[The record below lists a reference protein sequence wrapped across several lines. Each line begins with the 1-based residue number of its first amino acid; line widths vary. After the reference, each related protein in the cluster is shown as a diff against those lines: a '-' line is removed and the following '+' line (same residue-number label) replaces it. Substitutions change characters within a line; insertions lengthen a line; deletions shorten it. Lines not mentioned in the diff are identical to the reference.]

1 MTAICH
7 YIQENQSGFK
17 LAHELYVSPKVSV
30 MFYAYTPLILE
41 LLAILVIVSAGRAE
55 KYQ

>member
-1 MTAICH
+1 MRAICH

-30 MFYAYTPLILE
+30 MLYAYTPLILE
-41 LLAILVIVSAGRAE
+41 
-55 KYQ
+55 